1 MTNSTI
7 YLILAAVLAGLAG
20 YLGMRA
26 VQHGH
31 RSRWTVAWMLFS
43 FVAQC
48 AVLGIRGE
56 LRGQCP
62 LGDFGEILVFLAW
75 SMTLFYLIIGSTYRI
90 SLLGVFSAPVVS
102 MMLLVA
108 AIPGVMES
116 HPEHAMEVEPWHET
130 HAALS
135 VLSYGALG
143 LAAIAGVM
151 FMVLNKKLK
160 HRDMK
165 SGLFLKLPP
174 LSTITASMVRL
185 TGVGTLVLSGGV
197 VCGLLMP
204 DKSAGGWAHLW
215 AAVVVWVS
223 YTLLLTI
230 WQVRGMTPVR
240 MAMSVVSLF
249 IASLVVFA
257 VL

>member
-1 MTNSTI
+1 M
-7 YLILAAVLAGLAG
+7 AG

-75 SMTLFYLIIGSTYRI
+75 SMTIFYLLIGSTYRL
-90 SLLGVFSAPVVS
+90 SLLGVFSAPVISV
-102 MMLLVA
+102 MLFVA
-108 AIPGVMES
+108 AIPGVMEVA
-116 HPEHAMEVEPWHET
+116 PEHAVNVDPWHES

-135 VLSYGALG
+135 VLAYGALG

-160 HRDMK
+160 HHEMK

-174 LSTITASMVRL
+174 LSSITASMVRL
-185 TGVGTLVLSGGV
+185 TGVGTLVLTGGV
-197 VCGLLMP
+197 FCGLLMP
-204 DKSAGGWAHLW
+204 YKTSAGWIHLW
-215 AAVVVWVS
+215 AAVAVWVS
-223 YTLLLTI
+223 YTVLLTV
-230 WQVRGMTPVR
+230 WQVRGMTPSR
-240 MAMSVVSLF
+240 MAMSVVALF
-249 IASLVVFA
+249 VVSLVVFA
-257 VL
+257 SL

>member
-1 MTNSTI
+1 VNHSII
-7 YLILAAVLAGLAG
+7 YLLIAALLAGMAG

-43 FVAQC
+43 FVSQC

-62 LGDFGEILVFLAW
+62 LGDIGEILVFLAW
-75 SMTLFYLIIGSTYRI
+75 SMTLFYLLIGSTYRLSI
-90 SLLGVFSAPVVS
+90 LAVFTAPVVS
-102 MMLLVA
+102 LMLLCAV
-108 AIPGVMES
+108 IPGALEES
-116 HPEHAMEVEPWHET
+116 PERAMGVEPWNEM

-151 FMVLNKKLK
+151 FMVLNNKLK
-160 HRDMK
+160 HHEMK
-165 SGLFLKLPP
+165 SGLFKKLPP
-174 LSTITASMVRL
+174 LSSIIASMIRL
-185 TGVGTLVLSGGV
+185 TAVGALVLSGGV
-197 VCGLLMP
+197 FCGLFMP
-204 DKSAGGWAHLW
+204 REQGGSMAHLW
-215 AAVVVWVS
+215 VAVAVWIG

-230 WQVRGMTPVR
+230 WQVRGMTPSR
-240 MAMSVVSLF
+240 MALSLVSLF
-249 IASLVVFA
+249 LASLAVFA
-257 VL
+257 AL

>member
-1 MTNSTI
+1 M
-7 YLILAAVLAGLAG
+7 AG
-20 YLGMRA
+20 YLGMRS
-26 VQHGH
+26 VQHGQ
-31 RSRWTVAWMLFS
+31 RSKWTVVWMLFS

-48 AVLGIRGE
+48 LVLGWRGE

-75 SMTLFYLIIGSTYRI
+75 SMTIFYLLIGSTYRL
-90 SLLGVFSAPVVS
+90 SLLGVFSAPFVS
-102 MMLLVA
+102 LMLFVA
-108 AIPGVMES
+108 AIPGVLDAD
-116 HPEHAMEVEPWHET
+116 PERAVNVEPWHEA

-160 HRDMK
+160 DREMK

-174 LSTITASMVRL
+174 LNSITASMVRL

-197 VCGLLMP
+197 FCGLFMP
-204 DKSAGGWAHLW
+204 NKSDAGWAHLW
-215 AAVVVWVS
+215 AAVAVWVS
-223 YTLLLTI
+223 YAVLLTV
-230 WQVRGMTPVR
+230 WQVRGMTPAK
-240 MAMSVVSLF
+240 MAMCVVTLF
-249 IASLVVFA
+249 VASLVVFA
-257 VL
+257 AL

>member
-1 MTNSTI
+1 MTNSII
-7 YLILAAVLAGLAG
+7 YLLIAAVLAGAAG

-26 VQHGH
+26 VQHGQC
-31 RSRWTVAWMLFS
+31 SRWTVAWMLLS

-75 SMTLFYLIIGSTYRI
+75 SMTIFYLVIGSTYRL

-102 MMLLVA
+102 AMLFMATV
-108 AIPGVMES
+108 PGM
-116 HPEHAMEVEPWHET
+116 MEVAPKRAVDVRPWHET

-135 VLSYGALG
+135 VLAYGSLG

-151 FMVLNKKLK
+151 FMVLNRKLK
-160 HRDMK
+160 HHEMK

-174 LSTITASMVRL
+174 LNLITASMVRL

-197 VCGLLMP
+197 FCGLLMP
-204 DKSAGGWAHLW
+204 NKTDAGWLHLW
-215 AAVVVWVS
+215 AAVVVWIS
-223 YTLLLTI
+223 YTVLLTI
-230 WQVRGMTPVR
+230 WQVRGMTPSR
-240 MAMSVVSLF
+240 MALSVIALFLTSL
-249 IASLVVFA
+249 IVFA
-257 VL
+257 AL

>member
-1 MTNSTI
+1 MI
-7 YLILAAVLAGLAG
+7 YLLIAAILAGMAG
-20 YLGMRA
+20 YLGMRS
-26 VQHGH
+26 VQHGR
-31 RSRWTVAWMLFS
+31 RSSWTVVWMLLS

-48 AVLGIRGE
+48 AVLGVRGE

-62 LGDFGEILVFLAW
+62 LGDIGEILVFLAW
-75 SMTLFYLIIGSTYRI
+75 SMTIFYLLIGSTYRL

-102 MMLLVA
+102 LMLFIA
-108 AIPGVMES
+108 AIPGMMEVS
-116 HPEHAMEVEPWHET
+116 PEKAFDVEPWHET

-135 VLSYGALG
+135 VLAYGALG

-151 FMVLNKKLK
+151 FMVLNNKLK
-160 HRDMK
+160 HHEMK
-165 SGLFLKLPP
+165 SGLFMKLPP
-174 LSTITASMVRL
+174 LSSITASMVRL

-197 VCGLLMP
+197 FCGLLMP
-204 DKSAGGWAHLW
+204 DKTSGGWAHLW
-215 AAVVVWVS
+215 AAVAVWFS

-240 MAMSVVSLF
+240 MAMSVVTLF
-249 IASLVVFA
+249 AVSLVVFA

>member
-1 MTNSTI
+1 MI
-7 YLILAAVLAGLAG
+7 YLIVAALLAGMAG

-26 VQHGH
+26 VQHGQ
-31 RSRWTVAWMLFS
+31 RSRWTVVWMLLS

-48 AVLGIRGE
+48 GVLSVRGE

-62 LGDFGEILVFLAW
+62 LGDVGEILVFLAW
-75 SMTLFYLIIGSTYRI
+75 SMTIFYLLIGSTYRL

-102 MMLLVA
+102 TMLLIAV
-108 AIPGVMES
+108 IPGVMEVS
-116 HPEHAMEVEPWHET
+116 PEKAVDVEPWHET

-151 FMVLNKKLK
+151 FMVLNRKLK
-160 HRDMK
+160 HHEMK

-174 LSTITASMVRL
+174 LNSITASMVRL
-185 TGVGTLVLSGGV
+185 VGVGTLVLTGGV
-197 VCGLLMP
+197 FCGLLMP
-204 DKSAGGWAHLW
+204 DKTAGGWAHLW
-215 AAVVVWVS
+215 AAVAVWVS

-230 WQVRGMTPVR
+230 WQVRGMSPVR
-240 MAMSVVSLF
+240 MAINVVVLF
-249 IASLVVFA
+249 FVSLVVFA